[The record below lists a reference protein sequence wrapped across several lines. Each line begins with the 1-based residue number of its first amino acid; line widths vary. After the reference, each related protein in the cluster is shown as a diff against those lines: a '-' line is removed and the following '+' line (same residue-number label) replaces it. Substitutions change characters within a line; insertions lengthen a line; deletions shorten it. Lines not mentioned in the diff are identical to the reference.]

1 MEELSFEEFLKL
13 SRESESVKKRKR
25 RTRLKSLDELLSR
38 FDEAHKAFYDRKDRS
53 FWYFHEGPCIYFHK
67 RTIETYREHR
77 KAQNFHYQ
85 QLLMDIKY
93 LEYHYATLT
102 AWGLNRPGT
111 KLKLKNFQDFVHALR
126 TPELISSLNE
136 IKDFR
141 LEKLLGKNLDFIKE
155 KVTKIYS
162 LFGEQAKVTLA
173 ENHLITTSKTLHH
186 LHPDLLPPIDRE
198 YTLRLLGK
206 LYDETYRPSR
216 HSIDFHR
223 SWWKVFLSFHYVAQ
237 NKKDF
242 SSYTEEMDTS
252 IPKIIDNVI
261 IGYSSLDEQ

>member
-1 MEELSFEEFLKL
+1 MEELSLEEFLRL
-13 SRESESVKKRKR
+13 SDQLKSVERRK
-25 RTRLKSLDELLSR
+25 TRAKLKSLDELISS
-38 FDEAHKAFYDRKDRS
+38 FDEAHRAFYNRKDRS

-67 RTIETYREHR
+67 KTIETYREHR
-77 KAQNFHYQ
+77 KGQNFHYQ

-126 TPELISSLNE
+126 TPELISSFND

-141 LEKLLGKNLDFIKE
+141 LEKLSSKNVDFINE
-155 KVTKIYS
+155 KMIKIYS

-173 ENHLITTSKTLHH
+173 GNHLITTSKTLHH

-198 YTLRLLGK
+198 YTLRLLSK
-206 LYDETYRPSR
+206 LYNETYRPSR
-216 HSIDFHR
+216 HSNDFHR
-223 SWWKVFLSFHYVAQ
+223 SWWKVFLSFHYVAKK
-237 NKKDF
+237 KKDF

-252 IPKIIDNVI
+252 IPKIIDNAI
-261 IGYSSLDEQ
+261 IGYSSLDRQ